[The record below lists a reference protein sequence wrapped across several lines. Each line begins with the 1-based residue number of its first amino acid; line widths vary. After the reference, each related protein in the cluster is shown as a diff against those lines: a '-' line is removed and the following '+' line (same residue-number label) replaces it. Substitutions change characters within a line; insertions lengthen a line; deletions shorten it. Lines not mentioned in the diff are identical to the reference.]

1 MNTFS
6 RHLKHAALTSLL
18 MGAVATAALAQ
29 DKSVAVTA
37 IVDHPAL
44 DAVRDGVLAELKA
57 SGYEVGK
64 NLKWQSQS
72 AQGNNGTASQIAR
85 KYVGDNVSVIVPI
98 STPSAQAVAVATKDI
113 PIVYSAV
120 GDPVAAG
127 LVKSWG
133 PSGTNVTG
141 VSDSLP
147 ADKQLDV
154 IKQVLPA
161 VKRLGVIYNP
171 GEANSVAFV
180 ASLKSKVPAYGYTVV
195 EAAAPRSVDVATAAK
210 SLIGKVDLIYAPT
223 DNTVASAFP
232 GIAKVAKDAKLPL
245 FAADNEM
252 VKQGAAFGLGLNY
265 ADIGRQTGKIVV
277 RILKG
282 EAAGS
287 IASQTSA
294 TYELYFNAEAAK
306 AQGVVLPE
314 ALAKT
319 AKLVNQ

>member
-1 MNTFS
+1 MRNLSMNMK
-6 RHLKHAALTSLL
+6 RAAVASLL
-18 MGAVATAALAQ
+18 FGALASGAFAQ
-29 DKSVAVTA
+29 EKSVAVTA

-57 SGYEVGK
+57 SGFEVGK

-72 AQGNNGTASQIAR
+72 AQGNTGTAAQIAR
-85 KYVGDNVSVIVPI
+85 KYVGDGASVIVPI

-127 LVKSWG
+127 LVKSWA

-141 VSDSLP
+141 VSDSVP
-147 ADKQLDV
+147 AEKQLEV
-154 IKQVLPA
+154 IKQAVPA
-161 VKRLGVIYNP
+161 AKRIGVIYNP

-180 ASLKSKVPAYGYTVV
+180 ASMKSKLSAYGYSLV
-195 EAAAPRSVDVATAAK
+195 EAAAPRSVDVSTAAK
-210 SLIGKVDLIYAPT
+210 SLIGKVDLIFAPT

-232 GIAKVAKDAKLPL
+232 GVAKVANEAKIPL
-245 FAADNEM
+245 FAGDNDM

-265 ADIGRQTGKIVV
+265 GDIGRQTGKIVV

-282 EAAGS
+282 EAPGA

-294 TYELYFNAEAAK
+294 TYELYVNAEAAK
-306 AQGVVLPE
+306 AQGVNLPE
-314 ALAKT
+314 SLMKT
-319 AKLVNQ
+319 AKLVTK

>member
-1 MNTFS
+1 MRIIPSHWKRAVVT
-6 RHLKHAALTSLL
+6 TLL
-18 MGAVATAALAQ
+18 IGAVTSTALAQ
-29 DKSVAVTA
+29 EKSVAVTA

-72 AQGNNGTASQIAR
+72 AQGNTGTAAQIAR
-85 KYVGDNVSVIVPI
+85 KYVGENVSVIVPI
-98 STPSAQAVAVATKDI
+98 STPSAQAVAVATKNI
-113 PIVYSAV
+113 PVVYSAV

-127 LVKSWG
+127 LVKSWEA
-133 PSGTNVTG
+133 SGTNVTG
-141 VSDSLP
+141 VSDSVP

-154 IKQVLPA
+154 IKQALPA
-161 VKRLGVIYNP
+161 IKRIGIIYNP

-180 ASLKSKVPAYGYTVV
+180 SALKARAPAYGYSLV

-210 SLIGKVDLIYAPT
+210 SLVGKVDLIYAPT

-232 GIAKVAKDAKLPL
+232 GVAKVAADAKLPL

-265 ADIGRQTGKIVV
+265 ADIGRQTGKLVV

-282 EAAGS
+282 EAPGT
-287 IASQTSA
+287 IASQTSV
-294 TYELYFNAEAAK
+294 TYELYLNADAAK

-314 ALAKT
+314 ALAKN
-319 AKLVNQ
+319 AKRVGK

>member
-1 MNTFS
+1 MQSLSNTPWK
-6 RHLKHAALTSLL
+6 RTAVALIFGTL
-18 MGAVATAALAQ
+18 ATAAFAQ
-29 DKSVAVTA
+29 EKSVAVTA

-72 AQGNNGTASQIAR
+72 AQGNNGTAAQIAR
-85 KYVGDNVSVIVPI
+85 KYVGDNASVIVPI
-98 STPSAQAVAVATKDI
+98 STPSAQAVAVATKTI

-127 LVKSWG
+127 LVKSWE
-133 PSGTNVTG
+133 PSGTNITG
-141 VSDSLP
+141 VSDAVP

-154 IKQVLPA
+154 IKQA
-161 VKRLGVIYNP
+161 VPSAKRIGIVFNP

-180 ASLKSKVPAYGYTVV
+180 AALKAKLGGYGYSLV
-195 EAAAPRSVDVATAAK
+195 EAPAPRSVDVSTAAK
-210 SLIGKVDLIYAPT
+210 SLVGKVDVIFAPT

-232 GIAKVAKDAKLPL
+232 SVAKVASDSKLPL
-245 FAADNEM
+245 FAGDSDM
-252 VKQGAAFGLGLNY
+252 VKQGAGFGLGLNY

-277 RILKG
+277 RVLKG
-282 EAAGS
+282 EAPGS

-294 TYELYFNAEAAK
+294 TYELYVNPEAAK
-306 AQGVVLPE
+306 AQGLTLPD
-314 ALAKT
+314 ALLKT
-319 AKLVNQ
+319 AKLVGK

>member
-1 MNTFS
+1 MRTLSTN
-6 RHLKHAALTSLL
+6 LKRAALAGLFL
-18 MGAVATAALAQ
+18 GAVASSALAQ
-29 DKSVAVTA
+29 EKSVAVTA

-57 SGYEVGK
+57 SGFEVGK

-72 AQGNNGTASQIAR
+72 AQGNTGTAAQIAR
-85 KYVGDNVSVIVPI
+85 KYVGDGVSVIVPI

-113 PIVYSAV
+113 PIVFSAV

-127 LVKSWG
+127 LVKSWN

-141 VSDSLP
+141 VSDAVP
-147 ADKQLDV
+147 AEKQLDV
-154 IKQVLPA
+154 IKQVVPSA
-161 VKRLGVIYNP
+161 KRIGIIYNP

-180 ASLKSKVPAYGYTVV
+180 AAMKSKLSSYGVTLV
-195 EAAAPRSVDVATAAK
+195 EAAAPRSVDVSTAAK
-210 SLIGKVDLIYAPT
+210 SLIGKVDLIFAPT

-232 GIAKVAKDAKLPL
+232 GIVKVANESKIPL
-245 FAADNEM
+245 FAGDNDM

-265 ADIGRQTGKIVV
+265 GDIGRQTGKIVV

-294 TYELYFNAEAAK
+294 TYELYVNAEAAK
-306 AQGVVLPE
+306 AQGVNMPE
-314 ALAKT
+314 ALLKT
-319 AKLVNQ
+319 AKLVTK